1 MIKKEGGTMDRDTIF
16 LYVIAVIASCFG
28 LINCIQFFFKGNKTA
43 QTVGTIISF
52 KTINP
57 ENSKF
62 RNSKWAT
69 VSYKVNGRTYQ
80 SQNCIQ
86 VPMASQIGTTVT
98 VRYDTQNPELSYA
111 HYFCERKTKENIY
124 TYLLAANATMHS
136 NLPQGAPWNEKSY
149 VGCTPTQNLVDA
161 YDMKDGTEPITGY
174 DANGQPIINKNSGYD
189 DKNPYENRDPRLKM
203 TIFYHGNTFDL
214 NGSQQALDM
223 TDVDDKSKSSGYLV
237 LKYLDDRIGHKSS
250 GNSNYDCNPQMIRYA
265 EILLGYAETLNE
277 LGDSKNAVKTVNL
290 IRKRAGVG
298 ELDENKNWNKDE
310 LRQRIYKEYRVEFAF
325 EDNRFFDARRWAK
338 AEEWFSKP
346 VYKVTVTG
354 SLENPTYTRSLLEER
369 IFLSKCYHFPIPQQE
384 VDNSQNIEQNAGW

>member
-28 LINCIQFFFKGNKTA
+28 LINCIQFFLKGNKTA

-86 VPMASQIGTTVT
+86 VPMASQIGTTIT

-161 YDMKDGTEPITGY
+161 YEQELSSSQDMYYI
-174 DANGQPIINKNSGYD
+174 
-189 DKNPYENRDPRLKM
+189 
-203 TIFYHGNTFDL
+203 
-214 NGSQQALDM
+214 
-223 TDVDDKSKSSGYLV
+223 
-237 LKYLDDRIGHKSS
+237 
-250 GNSNYDCNPQMIRYA
+250 
-265 EILLGYAETLNE
+265 
-277 LGDSKNAVKTVNL
+277 
-290 IRKRAGVG
+290 
-298 ELDENKNWNKDE
+298 
-310 LRQRIYKEYRVEFAF
+310 
-325 EDNRFFDARRWAK
+325 
-338 AEEWFSKP
+338 
-346 VYKVTVTG
+346 
-354 SLENPTYTRSLLEER
+354 
-369 IFLSKCYHFPIPQQE
+369 
-384 VDNSQNIEQNAGW
+384 